1 MFFRYFLISFVCN
14 PGLLKLIYRNT
25 NININ
30 NSVLEDLPNNNENKI
45 KEYEESLKD
54 ILEKNKNKSDK
65 FFRTGIDYRKNETNY
80 NEIIFDI
87 RTNLLKMDLLKKLE
101 STKIGSLEK
110 LEAIK
115 KYNKDT
121 NENTYLINLKSGKLM
136 DDWIRGTDGSP

>member
-14 PGLLKLIYRNT
+14 PKLLRLIYHNT

-30 NSVLEDLPNNNENKI
+30 NSLIEDLPNNDENKI
-45 KEYEESLKD
+45 KEYEESLND
-54 ILEKNKNKSDK
+54 ILEKNKNKNKSNK

-87 RTNLLKMDLLKKLE
+87 RTNLLKMDLLEKLE

-136 DDWIRGTDGSP
+136 DDWIIEP

>member
-14 PGLLKLIYRNT
+14 PELLRLIYRNN

-30 NSVLEDLPNNNENKI
+30 NSLIEDLPNNNENKI
-45 KEYEESLKD
+45 KEYEGSLKD
-54 ILEKNKNKSDK
+54 ILDKNKNKSDK

-87 RTNLLKMDLLKKLE
+87 RTNLLKMDLLEKLE
-101 STKIGSLEK
+101 STKIGPLEK

-121 NENTYLINLKSGKLM
+121 NENIYLINLKSGKLM
-136 DDWIRGTDGSP
+136 DDWIIEP

>member
-1 MFFRYFLISFVCN
+1 MLFRYFLISFVCN
-14 PGLLKLIYRNT
+14 PELLRLIYRNT
-25 NININ
+25 NINTN
-30 NSVLEDLPNNNENKI
+30 NSLIEDLPNNNENKI
-45 KEYEESLKD
+45 KQHEGSLKD
-54 ILEKNKNKSDK
+54 ILEKNKNKNKSNK

-87 RTNLLKMDLLKKLE
+87 RTNILKMDLLKKLE

-121 NENTYLINLKSGKLM
+121 NENSYLINLKSGKLM
-136 DDWIRGTDGSP
+136 DDW